1 MCVLRDIVS
10 CQKDWRRD
18 FEEKCKLV
26 FQLITDETA
35 TRTMSLNVSTNRNA
49 QSANAV
55 AGPSTPRRFRDPSNN
70 NSQATPARRQTLTPS
85 RHIPSPTTLMI
96 NGSQQPLP
104 ELNFPPLPTRI
115 VAMSSKVRETI
126 ESDMA
131 AWDAALRLAR
141 ERKSDKKRRH
151 EQMKNDLLEEERRWQ
166 QECERLRREGADVV
180 KGEVGLS
187 PCQCM
192 HG

>member
-1 MCVLRDIVS
+1 
-10 CQKDWRRD
+10 
-18 FEEKCKLV
+18 
-26 FQLITDETA
+26 
-35 TRTMSLNVSTNRNA
+35 
-49 QSANAV
+49 
-55 AGPSTPRRFRDPSNN
+55 
-70 NSQATPARRQTLTPS
+70 
-85 RHIPSPTTLMI
+85 
-96 NGSQQPLP
+96 
-104 ELNFPPLPTRI
+104 
-115 VAMSSKVRETI
+115 MSSKVRETI

-180 KGEVGLS
+180 KGEAGLS